1 MLPKFGIVSAMKRSS
16 KTIIERNVHRFQLNS
31 KTIDISFQKYRNQWQ
46 NNKIL
51 RRNDSCSTF
60 KVDKYLKG
68 LKTTAQSIDTEG

>member
-31 KTIDISFQKYRNQWQ
+31 KTIDISFEKYRKKWQ
-46 NNKIL
+46 NNN
-51 RRNDSCSTF
+51 RNDSCSTF

>member
-31 KTIDISFQKYRNQWQ
+31 KTIDISFQKYRNKWQ
-46 NNKIL
+46 NNN
-51 RRNDSCSTF
+51 RNDACSIF

-68 LKTTAQSIDTEG
+68 LKTTAQSIDKEG